1 MPQSFSV
8 PRLLINRLR
17 EVMAGDME
25 ADTRLQKV
33 VTLVAGT
40 MVADVC
46 SIYKRTESNEL
57 ELVATEGLS
66 VSAVHQTRLALD
78 EGLVG
83 QIALS
88 GEPLSIQDA
97 PRHPAFSYRPETGED
112 PYHAFL
118 GVPILRGGRVIG
130 VLTVQNRTERIYDDD
145 EVDSLQTIAMVL
157 AEVVAAETPT
167 VGTAH
172 AQREARSV
180 NLKGRVLCDGL
191 GLGLARLHDP
201 VVSPARYFSEDS
213 DAESERLKDALKK
226 LQASLEKMLASDV
239 GAIFGEPREVLEAF
253 RMLAGD
259 PVWAMRLD
267 ETVRSGLSAEAAVD
281 RSRRE
286 HKVKLENAHDPYLRE
301 RLHDLEDLDNRLLR
315 ILSGGDGSSAGG
327 GSLANGLDTADEHR
341 EVLIARRLGPAE
353 LLEYRDSGLAAIVL
367 EEVAPSSHT
376 AIVARALGIP
386 TIGGVGGLGA
396 IVAPGDQ
403 IIVDAEQGSLHIRP
417 DDDLLDAYG
426 TRSLLRTERQAA
438 FQALRNQPSRT
449 RDGVDIK
456 LMLNS
461 GLALDLDFMDRTGAD
476 GIGLFRTEF
485 QFLVS
490 DTLPKINAQIDLYK
504 KVLEHAGNKPVYFRT
519 LDLGGD
525 KLLPNSN
532 DVVEENPALGWRS
545 IRFALDRPGLFRRQL
560 RALVRA
566 ADGGPLSVMF
576 PMVTIAEEFFEAKAL
591 LMDEI
596 EWSTARG
603 YPEPC
608 ELKVGAMLE
617 APAFAYGLEDVAG
630 EVDFVSIGTN
640 DMLQFFH
647 AADRMVPNVSER
659 YDVVSR
665 PVLRFLDF
673 IKSETDRLD
682 IPVSICGEVA
692 SRPVEALCLL
702 GLGFRTLSMPA
713 AGIGPVKRML
723 RSVDLA
729 AFSAGLREA
738 LYESNAAF
746 RNEVLAIADLQK
758 IALKDN

>member
-1 MPQSFSV
+1 MAQTFSV

-17 EVMAGDME
+17 NVMAGDME

-33 VTLVAGT
+33 VTLIAGT

-46 SIYKRTESNEL
+46 SIYKRTDSDEL

-66 VSAVHQTRLALD
+66 ATAVHQTRLALD

-97 PRHPAFSYRPETGED
+97 PRHRAFSYRPETGED

-130 VLTVQNRTERIYDDD
+130 VLTVQNRTERIYEDD
-145 EVDSLQTIAMVL
+145 EIDSLQTIAMVL
-157 AEVVAAETPT
+157 AEVVAAEAPT
-167 VGTAH
+167 TGLAG
-172 AQREARSV
+172 QREARPV
-180 NLKGRVLCDGL
+180 NLRGRILCDGL
-191 GLGLARLHDP
+191 GLGAAKLHDP
-201 VVSPARYFSEDS
+201 VVSPARYFTEDPE
-213 DAESERLKDALKK
+213 AEVRRLRNALTELKVSIER
-226 LQASLEKMLASDV
+226 MLASDV
-239 GAIFGEPREVLEAF
+239 SAIFGEPREVLEAF
-253 RMLAGD
+253 KMLAND
-259 PVWAMRLD
+259 PVWAMRLE
-267 ETVRSGLSAEAAVD
+267 ETVKSGLSAEAAVD

-286 HKVKLENAHDPYLRE
+286 HKIKLENSHDPYLRE

-315 ILSGGDGSSAGG
+315 ILSGSNGPAENGDE
-327 GSLANGLDTADEHR
+327 ADGEAQ

-353 LLEYRDSGLAAIVL
+353 LLEYRNSGLAAIVL
-367 EEVAPSSHT
+367 EEVAPTSHT
-376 AIVARALGIP
+376 AIVARTLGIP
-386 TIGGVGGLGA
+386 TIGGVGALGN

-403 IIVDAEQGSLHIRP
+403 LIVDAEEGTLHIRP
-417 DDDLLDAYG
+417 DEGLLDAYE
-426 TRSLLRTERQAA
+426 TRRLLRTERQAA
-438 FQALRNQPSRT
+438 FQALREQPSRT
-449 RDGVDIK
+449 RDGTDIS

-461 GLALDLDFMDRTGAD
+461 GLGIDLESLAQTGAD

-490 DTLPKINAQIDLYK
+490 DTLPRMDAQIELYRR
-504 KVLEHAGNKPVYFRT
+504 VLDFAGAKPVHFRT

-525 KLLPNSN
+525 KLLPSASSQ
-532 DVVEENPALGWRS
+532 DEENPALGWRS

-560 RALVRA
+560 RALMRA

-596 EWSTARG
+596 DWGVERG
-603 YPEPC
+603 YPAPS

-617 APAFAYGLEDVAG
+617 APAFAYGLEEVAR
-630 EVDFVSIGTN
+630 EVDFISIGTN
-640 DMLQFFH
+640 DLLQFFN
-647 AADRMVPNVSER
+647 AADRMMPRVAER

-665 PVLRFLDF
+665 PVMRFLDF
-673 IKSETDRLD
+673 IKRECDRLE
-682 IPVSICGEVA
+682 IPLSICGEVA
-692 SRPVEALCLL
+692 SHPVEALCML

-723 RSVDLA
+723 RSVDLE
-729 AFSAGLREA
+729 AFGPDFREA
-738 LYESNAAF
+738 IYNSNGVF
-746 RNEVLAIADLQK
+746 RNEVLAIAQYQQ
-758 IALKDN
+758 IAVSDS

>member
-17 EVMAGDME
+17 DVMAGDME

-46 SIYKRTESNEL
+46 SIYKRTDSDEL

-66 VSAVHQTRLALD
+66 VTAVHQTRLAFN

-97 PRHPAFSYRPETGED
+97 PRHRAFSYRPETGED

-130 VLTVQNRTERIYDDD
+130 VLTVQNRTERLYEED

-157 AEVVAAETPT
+157 AEVVAADAQTQPS
-167 VGTAH
+167 AND
-172 AQREARSV
+172 QRESRSV
-180 NLKGRVLCDGL
+180 TLRGRVLGEGL
-191 GLGLARLHDP
+191 GLGIARLHDP
-201 VVSPARYFSEDS
+201 VVSPARYFTEDP
-213 DAESERLKDALKK
+213 DAEAVRLRVALRK
-226 LQASLEKMLASDV
+226 LQTSIDRMLTSDV
-239 GAIFGEPREVLEAF
+239 SAIFGEPREVLEAF
-253 RMLAGD
+253 KMLAGD
-259 PVWAMRLD
+259 PVWALRL
-267 ETVRSGLSAEAAVD
+267 EEAVRSGLSAEAAVD

-286 HKVKLENAHDPYLRE
+286 HRNKLENAPDPYLRE
-301 RLHDLEDLDNRLLR
+301 RLNDLEDLDNRLLR
-315 ILSGGDGSSAGG
+315 ILAGDDGSGSAA
-327 GSLANGLDTADEHR
+327 SANGTENGG

-353 LLEYRDSGLAAIVL
+353 LLEYRGSGLAAIIL
-367 EEVAPSSHT
+367 EEVAPSSHA

-386 TIGGVGGLGA
+386 TLGGVSGLTDA
-396 IVAPGDQ
+396 ISPGDQ
-403 IIVDAEQGSLHIRP
+403 VIVDAEQGTLHIRP
-417 DDDLLDAYG
+417 DQDLLDAYDQ
-426 TRSLLRTERQAA
+426 RRVMRTERQAA
-438 FQALRNQPSRT
+438 FTALRDQPSRT
-449 RDGVDIK
+449 RDGVEIR
-456 LMLNS
+456 LLLNA
-461 GLALDLDFMDRTGAD
+461 GLALDLETMDKTGAE

-490 DTLPKINAQIDLYK
+490 DTLPKMESQIGLYRQ
-504 KVLEHAGNKPVYFRT
+504 VLDFAGNRPVHFRT

-525 KLLPNSN
+525 KMLPNAN
-532 DVVEENPALGWRS
+532 RGEEENPALGWRS

-576 PMVTIAEEFFEAKAL
+576 PMVTKPEEFFEAKAL

-596 EWSTARG
+596 DWSVNRG
-603 YPEPC
+603 FAAPC
-608 ELKVGAMLE
+608 ELHTGAMLE
-617 APAFAYGLEDVAG
+617 APALAFALQEIAA
-630 EVDFVSIGTN
+630 EADFISVGTN
-640 DMLQFFH
+640 DLMQFFH
-647 AADRMVPNVSER
+647 AADRMVPSVSER
-659 YDVVSR
+659 YDFISR
-665 PVLRFLDF
+665 PALRFLDM
-673 IKSETDRLD
+673 IREQCEIHDL
-682 IPVSICGEVA
+682 PVSVCGEIA
-692 SRPVEALCLL
+692 SHPLEALCLL
-702 GLGFRTLSMPA
+702 GLGYRSLSMPA

-723 RSVDLA
+723 RSLDLSTFVPEFRA
-729 AFSAGLREA
+729 ALFS
-738 LYESNAAF
+738 SNADL
-746 RNEVLAIADLQK
+746 RNEVLSIAGIQK

>member
-1 MPQSFSV
+1 MAHQLFSV

-17 EVMAGDME
+17 DVMAGDME

-33 VTLVAGT
+33 VTLIAGT

-46 SIYKRTESNEL
+46 SIYKRTDSDEL

-66 VSAVHQTRLALD
+66 PTAVHQTRLAID

-130 VLTVQNRTERIYDDD
+130 VLTVQNRTERVYEED
-145 EVDSLQTIAMVL
+145 EIDSLQTIAMVL
-157 AEVVAAETPT
+157 AEVVAAEAPT
-167 VGTAH
+167 SGPGA
-172 AQREARSV
+172 AQRESRAV
-180 NLKGRVLCDGL
+180 NLRGRILCDGL
-191 GLGLARLHDP
+191 GMGAAKLHDP

-213 DAESERLKDALKK
+213 EAEVRRLRTALATLKTQ
-226 LQASLEKMLASDV
+226 LDKMLASDV
-239 GAIFGEPREVLEAF
+239 SAIFGEPREVLEAF
-253 RMLAGD
+253 KMLAND
-259 PVWAMRLD
+259 PVWAMRLE

-286 HKVKLENAHDPYLRE
+286 HKIKLENAHDPYLRE

-315 ILSGGDGSSAGG
+315 ILAGHESAASGDENGG
-327 GSLANGLDTADEHR
+327 ESNQ

-367 EEVAPSSHT
+367 EEVAPTSHT

-386 TIGGVGGLGA
+386 TIGGVGALSSV
-396 IVAPGDQ
+396 VAPGDP
-403 IIVDAEQGSLHIRP
+403 IIVDAEDGTLHIRP
-417 DDDLLDAYG
+417 DEDLLQAYES
-426 TRSLLRTERQAA
+426 RRLLRTERQAA
-438 FQALRNQPSRT
+438 FQALREQPSRT
-449 RDGVDIK
+449 RDGTEIS
-456 LMLNS
+456 LMLNA
-461 GLALDLDFMDRTGAD
+461 GLAIDLDTVAQTGAD

-490 DTLPKINAQIDLYK
+490 DTLPKIDAQIALYRR
-504 KVLEHAGNKPVYFRT
+504 VLDIAGAKPVYFRT

-525 KLLPNSN
+525 KLLPNSTRE
-532 DVVEENPALGWRS
+532 VEENPALGWRS
-545 IRFALDRPGLFRRQL
+545 IRLALDRPGLFRRQL

-596 EWSTARG
+596 EWSRARG
-603 YPEPC
+603 YPEPS
-608 ELKVGAMLE
+608 ELRVGAMLE
-617 APAFAYGLEDVAG
+617 APAFAYGLEEVAG
-630 EVDFVSIGTN
+630 EVDFLSVGTN
-640 DMLQFFH
+640 DLLQFFN
-647 AADRMVPNVSER
+647 AADRMVPSVSER

-665 PVLRFLDF
+665 PVMRFLEF
-673 IKSETDRLD
+673 VRSECTRLD
-682 IPVSICGEVA
+682 IPVSVCGEVA
-692 SRPVEALCLL
+692 SRPIEALCLL
-702 GLGFRTLSMPA
+702 GLGYKKLSMPA
-713 AGIGPVKRML
+713 AGVGPVKRML
-723 RSVDLA
+723 RSLDLA
-729 AFSAGLREA
+729 AFREPFLQA
-738 LYESNAAF
+738 VHSSNGTF
-746 RNEVLAIADLQK
+746 RNEVLALADLQN
-758 IALKDN
+758 IAVSDS